1 MPGPPRGYFD
11 LVPAPGAA
19 TAVLGAHVTRAA
31 LAGAPVLYR
40 VTGMGGLTVYGQIKN
55 RPVVLLRR
63 LPPFG
68 DFLVCGISTQLH
80 QRVAGF
86 DEEIAA
92 GDPEFAAAGLK
103 AASLIRLGFLAVV
116 PDSALLGT
124 IGSLS
129 STRHLRLLANLCRH
143 LGSQEQLGMKK

>member
-1 MPGPPRGYFD
+1 LPQAD
-11 LVPAPGAA
+11 
-19 TAVLGAHVTRAA
+19 
-31 LAGAPVLYR
+31 
-40 VTGMGGLTVYGQIKN
+40 GQIKN

-68 DFLVCGISTQLH
+68 DFLLCGISTQLH

-92 GDPEFAAAGLK
+92 SDPEFAASGLK
-103 AASLIRLGFLAVV
+103 AASLFRLGFLAVL
-116 PDSALLGT
+116 PDSTLLGR

-129 STRHLRLLANLCRH
+129 STRRLRLLANLCRH
-143 LGSQEQLGMKK
+143 LNAQEPTGSKK

>member
-1 MPGPPRGYFD
+1 MNEGD
-11 LVPAPGAA
+11 I
-19 TAVLGAHVTRAA
+19 A
-31 LAGAPVLYR
+31 LAPLPQAD
-40 VTGMGGLTVYGQIKN
+40 GQFKN

-92 GDPEFAAAGLK
+92 GDPEFASAGSRRHPSSGWAFSRCCPIPPFSEESARCHPPAAFACWPTC
-103 AASLIRLGFLAVV
+103 AAISVRKNS
-116 PDSALLGT
+116 PP
-124 IGSLS
+124 
-129 STRHLRLLANLCRH
+129 
-143 LGSQEQLGMKK
+143 